1 MATNLHL
8 DPQLID
14 AAVKAGKHKSKR
26 EAVEAALT
34 AYVQSKKKL
43 KIFELRGLIG
53 YEPAYDYKSVRR
65 KGRW

>member
-8 DPQLID
+8 DPKLID

-34 AYVQSKKKL
+34 EYVQSKQKL
-43 KIFELRGLIG
+43 RIFQLRGMID